1 MKLFAKKGQK
11 KDKNGTRKQ
20 GGGFL
25 YDKIDYDL
33 FSSQQHLLTAIE
45 GLRDGI
51 GFIDT
56 DGRLIYMNKAFCNIH
71 EIPSGKEQAVLGKPW
86 ELVYSVKG
94 QRQIRDHVLP
104 HLSRHGE
111 WFGESIVECQDGTLK
126 YAELSLTRLDDGSL
140 VGTARDV
147 SDRVRAEKEN
157 EALQKQIFQSQKM
170 EAIGRL
176 ASGIAH
182 DFNNILASIM
192 GYAEFLYEDL
202 SPESAQ
208 HGFAAR
214 IRQAGIQARYLVDQ
228 IMNFSRQSSGDRDVV
243 DFSTLV
249 SDNALLLKSTL
260 SKTTRVELDVAP
272 GKYILYGNTTQLSQ
286 LLMNLCLNAVDAIGE
301 QHGTLSLSLSP
312 AKPEDFDDEALLADE
327 LITVRKDYE
336 HHFET
341 AEDGTALYTLGTV
354 CRSLPYI
361 RLVVEDTG
369 GGIPAEI
376 MEQVFD
382 PFFTTK
388 SFDKGSGLGLSS
400 VLGIL
405 IGHQAAMRVRS
416 TVQAGTR
423 FEMFFPVQDDVIRG
437 ANHGDVSVT
446 ATMQDEISIL
456 LVEDQ
461 DSVREMLTYMLE
473 RMGHKVYACENGLEA
488 IDHLREHPDC
498 YDAVL
503 TDYTMPYVTGLE
515 LAQQAHEDFPK
526 LPFVL
531 LSGYSQAKLEDVLAE
546 YPYVKASIKKPV
558 NKATLERALV
568 DCFRDR

>member
-25 YDKIDYDL
+25 YDKIDYDS

-182 DFNNILASIM
+182 DLIIFWPRSWAMPNFFMKTCHRRAHSTVL
-192 GYAEFLYEDL
+192 
-202 SPESAQ
+202 Q
-208 HGFAAR
+208 AR
-214 IRQAGIQARYLVDQ
+214 IRQAGYSALFGR
-228 IMNFSRQSSGDRDVV
+228 
-243 DFSTLV
+243 
-249 SDNALLLKSTL
+249 SDY
-260 SKTTRVELDVAP
+260 E
-272 GKYILYGNTTQLSQ
+272 
-286 LLMNLCLNAVDAIGE
+286 
-301 QHGTLSLSLSP
+301 
-312 AKPEDFDDEALLADE
+312 LLA
-327 LITVRKDYE
+327 
-336 HHFET
+336 
-341 AEDGTALYTLGTV
+341 
-354 CRSLPYI
+354 
-361 RLVVEDTG
+361 
-369 GGIPAEI
+369 
-376 MEQVFD
+376 
-382 PFFTTK
+382 
-388 SFDKGSGLGLSS
+388 
-400 VLGIL
+400 
-405 IGHQAAMRVRS
+405 
-416 TVQAGTR
+416 
-423 FEMFFPVQDDVIRG
+423 PVQR
-437 ANHGDVSVT
+437 
-446 ATMQDEISIL
+446 
-456 LVEDQ
+456 
-461 DSVREMLTYMLE
+461 
-473 RMGHKVYACENGLEA
+473 
-488 IDHLREHPDC
+488 
-498 YDAVL
+498 
-503 TDYTMPYVTGLE
+503 
-515 LAQQAHEDFPK
+515 
-526 LPFVL
+526 
-531 LSGYSQAKLEDVLAE
+531 
-546 YPYVKASIKKPV
+546 
-558 NKATLERALV
+558 
-568 DCFRDR
+568 